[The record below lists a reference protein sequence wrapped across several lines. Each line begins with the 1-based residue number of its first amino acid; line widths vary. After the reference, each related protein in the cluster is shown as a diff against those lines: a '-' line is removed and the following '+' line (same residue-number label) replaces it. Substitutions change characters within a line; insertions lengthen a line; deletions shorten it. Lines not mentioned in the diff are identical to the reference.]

1 MIRIV
6 APEYTPGRSTFL
18 DVDFLDGVAEVDELH
33 PVRAQALEQHGYVL
47 TDEVG
52 EVPSEDEVGGTA
64 IVNLNDLTVP
74 ELRGLIG
81 DRAEIPAKARK
92 PELVAIAAALP
103 PLPTEAERADIEDHL
118 AATGIVEPTAADVE
132 NVHALASSP
141 GIPSLLS
148 EAGEAGAHDDFT
160 EPSRDDVVAA
170 LTSD

>member
-6 APEYTPGRSTFL
+6 APEFTPGRSTFL

-74 ELRGLIG
+74 ELRDLIG
-81 DRAEIPAKARK
+81 DRAEIPSKAKKAD
-92 PELVAIAAALP
+92 LVDIASRLP
-103 PLPTEAERADIEDHL
+103 AEPIP
-118 AATGIVEPTAADVE
+118 GDVD
-132 NVHALASSP
+132 NGDDTFTSP

-148 EAGEAGAHDDFT
+148 EAGAEGAREHFIPDGAGDARNAEIIAATGEALDAST
-160 EPSRDDVVAA
+160 AS
-170 LTSD
+170 SDEG